1 MDSLGKTRTHCE
13 FVLPEILELLGI
25 FQRILWISH
34 PPDAGADKLP
44 SLSLSKGN
52 SGCRGDARTRG
63 GPVLFELGC

>member
-44 SLSLSKGN
+44 SLSQKATRDVGEMLAPGEGQYCLS
-52 SGCRGDARTRG
+52 
-63 GPVLFELGC
+63 